1 MCWRYHLSFGP
12 GYRENRSSLHVWTE
26 MHYSKMKTQ
35 QICCINMF
43 CVSSPRLV
51 VHKTK
56 ENIMHTQDHLHTHLC
71 KLLKAIQR
79 ASQISE
85 HQWEVCTSH
94 ITSCRKIQTTLLS
107 YLIDLS
113 DTLSDN
119 LNTRIWEINNQKDKV
134 LYNGSVKHPYT
145 TELMNSSGM
154 NHFEMCWYWI
164 IINLLFWAVF
174 YSLYMCFYRE
184 AHYNF
189 SESVEWDL
197 LYLLCTLWL
206 HLYKLLETPL
216 YLHNPCWTVK
226 RMRKIHIWNRK
237 MKKNNTIINK
247 KFNES

>member
-1 MCWRYHLSFGP
+1 
-12 GYRENRSSLHVWTE
+12 
-26 MHYSKMKTQ
+26 MKTQ

-94 ITSCRKIQTTLLS
+94 ITSCRKIQTTLPS

-119 LNTRIWEINNQKDKV
+119 LNTRIWGINNQKDKV

-145 TELMNSSGM
+145 TELMNSSGI

-164 IINLLFWAVF
+164 IINLLFWAV
-174 YSLYMCFYRE
+174 CFIRYICASIE
-184 AHYNF
+184 KH
-189 SESVEWDL
+189 
-197 LYLLCTLWL
+197 
-206 HLYKLLETPL
+206 
-216 YLHNPCWTVK
+216 
-226 RMRKIHIWNRK
+226 
-237 MKKNNTIINK
+237 TIILVKVWSEICSTYCVLCDYTFIN
-247 KFNES
+247 F